1 MSFYVCFKHLM
12 RQYHLISKSG
22 VPAVGP
28 LTAAQVL
35 TLFDGASS
43 TDQMIVWWKGQQE
56 WANIKKCISEIRH
69 EARLASAPP
78 VVPTSAKQVNA
89 STRVPPGQVRVTRNG
104 VIVGVYPE
112 ADIAALLRAKVILS
126 NDSYLAAEMYE
137 PALISELLLKM
148 VTAPLPAKPIPAA
161 TASKVSPLPPVSTAS
176 PVRRQPGRGEIV
188 CPNLNCGYVGPGD
201 KIARGSTI
209 VGILLLLCWI
219 LPGILYFMFF
229 SGYRTCC
236 PQCKCQINNDN

>member
-1 MSFYVCFKHLM
+1 MK
-12 RQYHLISKSG
+12 QYHLISKTG

-35 TLFDGASS
+35 AMFDATTS
-43 TDQMIVWWKGQQE
+43 TDQMLVWWKDQKE
-56 WANIKKCISEIRH
+56 WINIKTCIAEIRH
-69 EARLASAPP
+69 EAKLASNPP
-78 VVPTSAKQVNA
+78 VVPTSAKLENTPITIPV
-89 STRVPPGQVRVTRNG
+89 GHVRVTRNG

-126 NDSYLAAEMYE
+126 SDSYQAAGMNE
-137 PALISELLLKM
+137 PDSVSQLLLKM
-148 VTAPLPAKPIPAA
+148 VITPSTAASIPAVSASKVAPPIPA
-161 TASKVSPLPPVSTAS
+161 STSS
-176 PVRRQPGRGEIV
+176 PVRRQPGQGEIV
-188 CPNLNCGYVGPGD
+188 CPNPNCGYIGPGD

-219 LPGILYFMFF
+219 LPGIIYFMFF

-236 PQCKCQINNDN
+236 PRCQCQINNDN

>member
-1 MSFYVCFKHLM
+1 M
-12 RQYHLISKSG
+12 RHYHIISKSG
-22 VPAVGP
+22 VPAIGP

-35 TLFDGASS
+35 TLFDGALS

-56 WANIKKCISEIRH
+56 WANIKTCISEIRH

-89 STRVPPGQVRVTRNG
+89 SIRVPPGQVRVTRNG

-126 NDSYLAAEMYE
+126 NDSYLAAGMYE

-188 CPNLNCGYVGPGD
+188 CPNPNCGYVGRGD

-219 LPGILYFMFF
+219 LPGIIYFMFF
-229 SGYRTCC
+229 SGYRTIC
-236 PQCKCQINNDN
+236 PRCQCQINNDN